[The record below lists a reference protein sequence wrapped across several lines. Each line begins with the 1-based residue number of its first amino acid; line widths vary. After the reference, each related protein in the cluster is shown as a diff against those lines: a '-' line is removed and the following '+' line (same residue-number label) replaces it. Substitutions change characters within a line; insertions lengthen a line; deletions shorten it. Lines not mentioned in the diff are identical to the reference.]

1 MFDDRDATGYS
12 FDYSD
17 MKSPLLV
24 FGAGID
30 DPTAFQ
36 FAEFRDRPSNVT
48 NKFRTAALD
57 LVWKIANG
65 FRLSGGPFYRRFD
78 FKTIGYRRDAVY
90 YSTFACAPGAYGAPV
105 TGDISD
111 LFKQIG
117 QAQTS
122 LPFPHPQRTFLLP

>member
-57 LVWKIANG
+57 LEWKIADG

-78 FKTIGYRRDAVY
+78 FKTIGYRRLAVY
-90 YSTFACAPGAYGAPV
+90 FSTFYFSPCSYVPPVSAYRMFTRLNSCHLCP
-105 TGDISD
+105 
-111 LFKQIG
+111 
-117 QAQTS
+117 S
-122 LPFPHPQRTFLLP
+122 LI